1 MENIQPYEPVAK
13 SRSSGTQRLEK
24 RGRFEIGSYTCNE
37 YRQEMMLLG
46 LKNRLSSENLSDEEK
61 RNLVKEIKKLEAVM
75 CMD

>member
-1 MENIQPYEPVAK
+1 
-13 SRSSGTQRLEK
+13 
-24 RGRFEIGSYTCNE
+24 
-37 YRQEMMLLG
+37 MLLG

>member
-1 MENIQPYEPVAK
+1 M
-13 SRSSGTQRLEK
+13 SLTQRLGK
-24 RGRFEIGSYTCNE
+24 RGRFEIGSYTCRD

-61 RNLVKEIKKLEAVM
+61 RNIVEEIKKLETVM